1 MNVVTSNENKAI
13 IDRLEIDIIKRI
25 DGQYDLSDLLSKFVN
40 LYFNKMI
47 IDITSIKDY
56 ENPQVIATLGQ
67 SVDPSRVII
76 LLNNN
81 PVVNS
86 NDYLAT
92 LINNGFYNFTR
103 NFEGINFL
111 YNNPN
116 SFENVQHILTAK
128 ANDMPS
134 DMPSANVGG
143 AAAATAATAG
153 VAAQAVNNNVN
164 NYDNSVQSS
173 YQSNDDT
180 IELVEDPNPTGGGMP
195 RIFSNRMIIGIQ
207 NITNHA
213 GASTLVRMM
222 VRQLN
227 SHGIKAYGIEM
238 FRQDLMYYRDPNLVA
253 CMNRNDI
260 ERELRKMEDG
270 HAVIM
275 DLNDF
280 GEADKYCDKV
290 MYLIEP
296 SFIKL
301 TKALKKN
308 ANTLV
313 ELRDA
318 NVVLNMSF
326 VNNQELPDFEYETK
340 LTIFDNIPP
349 LNDRNENSIEV
360 NNFLRKLGFN
370 IVDNINNQ

>member
-1 MNVVTSNENKAI
+1 MEFDINE
-13 IDRLEIDIIKRI
+13 
-25 DGQYDLSDLLSKFVN
+25 LLSKFVN

-56 ENPQVIATLGQ
+56 ENPQVIATLAQ
-67 SVDPSRVII
+67 SVDPSRVIV

-86 NDYLAT
+86 NDYLAN

-116 SFENVQHILTAK
+116 TFENVQHLLTNNVQSA
-128 ANDMPS
+128 PS
-134 DMPSANVGG
+134 NNNGVNAGPVNNGMNNNQQGFNAQEQMQNENQEVSQGG
-143 AAAATAATAG
+143 A
-153 VAAQAVNNNVN
+153 
-164 NYDNSVQSS
+164 
-173 YQSNDDT
+173 
-180 IELVEDPNPTGGGMP
+180 P
-195 RIFSNRMIIGIQ
+195 RIFSNRMIIGLQ
-207 NITNHA
+207 NVTNHA

-238 FRQDLMYYRDPNLVA
+238 FRQDLMYYRDPHLVA

-260 ERELRKMEDG
+260 ERELRKMEDAN
-270 HAVIM
+270 AVIF

-296 SFIKL
+296 SFIRL

-349 LNDRNENSIEV
+349 LNDRNENSIEI
-360 NNFLRKLGFN
+360 NNFLRKLGYN

>member
-25 DGQYDLSDLLSKFVN
+25 DGQYDLNDLLSKFVN

-56 ENPQVIATLGQ
+56 ENPQVITTLGQ

-86 NDYLAT
+86 NDYLAN

-116 SFENVQHILTAK
+116 TFENVQHLL
-128 ANDMPS
+128 
-134 DMPSANVGG
+134 
-143 AAAATAATAG
+143 
-153 VAAQAVNNNVN
+153 NNNVSASMPSN
-164 NYDNSVQSS
+164 NNGVVAGPVNNANVQTGNEQPQ
-173 YQSNDDT
+173 YQAQPG
-180 IELVEDPNPTGGGMP
+180 VENTQGGAP
-195 RIFSNRMIIGIQ
+195 RIFSNRMIIGLQ
-207 NITNHA
+207 NVTQHA

-238 FRQDLMYYRDPNLVA
+238 FRQDLMYYRDPHLVA

-260 ERELRKMEDG
+260 ERELRKMEDAN
-270 HAVIM
+270 AVIF

-296 SFIKL
+296 SYIRL

-308 ANTLV
+308 ANTLK
-313 ELRDA
+313 DA

-340 LTIFDNIPP
+340 LTVFDNIPP
-349 LNDRNENSIEV
+349 LNDRNENSIEI
-360 NNFLRKLGFN
+360 NNFLRKLGYN

>member
-25 DGQYDLSDLLSKFVN
+25 DGQFDINELLSKFVN

-56 ENPQVIATLGQ
+56 ENPQVIATLAQ
-67 SVDPSRVII
+67 SVDPSRVIV

-86 NDYLAT
+86 NDYLAN

-116 SFENVQHILTAK
+116 TFENVQHLLTNNVQSA
-128 ANDMPS
+128 PS
-134 DMPSANVGG
+134 NNNGVNAGPVNNGMNNNQQGFNAQEQMQNENQEVSQGG
-143 AAAATAATAG
+143 A
-153 VAAQAVNNNVN
+153 
-164 NYDNSVQSS
+164 
-173 YQSNDDT
+173 
-180 IELVEDPNPTGGGMP
+180 P
-195 RIFSNRMIIGIQ
+195 RIFSNRMIIGLQ
-207 NITNHA
+207 NVTNHA

-238 FRQDLMYYRDPNLVA
+238 FRQDLMYYRDPHLVA

-260 ERELRKMEDG
+260 ERELRKMEDAN
-270 HAVIM
+270 AVIF

-296 SFIKL
+296 SFIRL

-313 ELRDA
+313 ELKDA

-349 LNDRNENSIEV
+349 LNDRNENSIEI
-360 NNFLRKLGFN
+360 NNFLRKLGYN

>member
-13 IDRLEIDIIKRI
+13 IDRLELDIIKRI
-25 DGQYDLSDLLSKFVN
+25 DGQFELNELLSKFVN

-56 ENPQVIATLGQ
+56 ENPQVIAALGQ
-67 SVDPSRVII
+67 SVDPSRVIL

-81 PVVNS
+81 PAVNS
-86 NDYLAT
+86 NEYLAN

-116 SFENVQHILTAK
+116 TFENVQHLLNNNVSASV
-128 ANDMPS
+128 PS
-134 DMPSANVGG
+134 NNNG
-143 AAAATAATAG
+143 AVAG
-153 VAAQAVNNNVN
+153 PVNNNMQTGN
-164 NYDNSVQSS
+164 ETQQQYQEQS
-173 YQSNDDT
+173 Q
-180 IELVEDPNPTGGGMP
+180 VEDLAGNGAPK
-195 RIFSNRMIIGIQ
+195 IFSNRMIIGLQ
-207 NITNHA
+207 NVTQHA

-238 FRQDLMYYRDPNLVA
+238 FRQDLMYYRDPHLVA

-260 ERELRKMEDG
+260 ERELRKMEDAN
-270 HAVIM
+270 AVIF

-296 SFIKL
+296 SYIRL

-313 ELRDA
+313 ELKDA

-340 LTIFDNIPP
+340 LTVFDNIPP
-349 LNDRNENSIEV
+349 LNDRNENSIEI
-360 NNFLRKLGFN
+360 NNFLRKLGYN

>member
-25 DGQYDLSDLLSKFVN
+25 DGQFDINELLSKFVN

-56 ENPQVIATLGQ
+56 ENPQVIATLAQ
-67 SVDPSRVII
+67 SVDPSRVIV

-86 NDYLAT
+86 NDYLAN

-116 SFENVQHILTAK
+116 TFENVQHLLTNNVQSA
-128 ANDMPS
+128 PS
-134 DMPSANVGG
+134 NNNGVNAGPVNNGMNNNQQGFNAQEQMQNENQEVSQGG
-143 AAAATAATAG
+143 A
-153 VAAQAVNNNVN
+153 
-164 NYDNSVQSS
+164 
-173 YQSNDDT
+173 
-180 IELVEDPNPTGGGMP
+180 P
-195 RIFSNRMIIGIQ
+195 RIFSNRMIIGLQ
-207 NITNHA
+207 NVTNHA

-238 FRQDLMYYRDPNLVA
+238 FRQDLMYYRDPHLVA

-260 ERELRKMEDG
+260 ERELRKMEDAN
-270 HAVIM
+270 AVIF

-296 SFIKL
+296 SFIRL

-349 LNDRNENSIEV
+349 LNDRNESSIEI
-360 NNFLRKLGFN
+360 NNFLRKLGYN

>member
-25 DGQYDLSDLLSKFVN
+25 DGQFDINELLSKFVN

-56 ENPQVIATLGQ
+56 ENPQVIATLAQ
-67 SVDPSRVII
+67 SVDPSRVIV

-86 NDYLAT
+86 NDYLAN

-116 SFENVQHILTAK
+116 TFENVQHLLTNNVQTA
-128 ANDMPS
+128 PS
-134 DMPSANVGG
+134 NNNGVNAGPVNNGMNNNQQGFNAQEQMQNENQEVSQGG
-143 AAAATAATAG
+143 A
-153 VAAQAVNNNVN
+153 
-164 NYDNSVQSS
+164 
-173 YQSNDDT
+173 
-180 IELVEDPNPTGGGMP
+180 P
-195 RIFSNRMIIGIQ
+195 RIFSNRMIIGLQ
-207 NITNHA
+207 NVTNHA

-238 FRQDLMYYRDPNLVA
+238 FRQDLMYYRDPHLVA

-260 ERELRKMEDG
+260 ERELRKMEDAN
-270 HAVIM
+270 AVIF

-296 SFIKL
+296 SFIRL
-301 TKALKKN
+301 TKALKRN

-313 ELRDA
+313 ELKDA

-349 LNDRNENSIEV
+349 LNDRNENSIEI
-360 NNFLRKLGFN
+360 NNFLRKLGYN

>member
-25 DGQYDLSDLLSKFVN
+25 DGQFEVNELLSKFVN

-56 ENPQVIATLGQ
+56 ENPQVMATLAQ

-76 LLNNN
+76 LLSNN
-81 PVVNS
+81 PVVNT
-86 NDYLAT
+86 NEYLIN

-116 SFENVQHILTAK
+116 TFENVQHLLTSEASNISNNSAE
-128 ANDMPS
+128 ANGNNNQGNDQT
-134 DMPSANVGG
+134 GG
-143 AAAATAATAG
+143 APVPGSAEESG
-153 VAAQAVNNNVN
+153 
-164 NYDNSVQSS
+164 
-173 YQSNDDT
+173 
-180 IELVEDPNPTGGGMP
+180 EGGHK
-195 RIFSNRMIIGIQ
+195 IFSNRMIIGLQ
-207 NITNHA
+207 NVTNHA
-213 GASTLVRMM
+213 GATTLVRMM

-227 SHGIKAYGIEM
+227 NHGIKAYGIEM
-238 FRQDLMYYRDPNLVA
+238 FRQDLMYYRDPHMIA

-270 HAVIM
+270 NAVIM
-275 DLNDF
+275 DLNEF
-280 GEADKYCDKV
+280 GEAEKYCDKV

-301 TKALKKN
+301 TKLLKKN
-308 ANTLV
+308 ANALV
-313 ELRDA
+313 ELKDK

-326 VNNQELPDFEYETK
+326 VNNQELADFEYETK
-340 LTIFDNIPP
+340 LTVFDNIPP

-360 NNFLRKLGFN
+360 NNFLRKLGYN
-370 IVDNINNQ
+370 IVDSINNQ

>member
-25 DGQYDLSDLLSKFVN
+25 DGQFDINELLSKFVN

-56 ENPQVIATLGQ
+56 ENPQVIATLAQ
-67 SVDPSRVII
+67 SVDPSRVIV

-86 NDYLAT
+86 NDYLAN

-116 SFENVQHILTAK
+116 TFENVQHLLTNNVQSA
-128 ANDMPS
+128 PS
-134 DMPSANVGG
+134 NNNGVNAGPVNNGMNNNQQGFNAQEQMQNENQEVSQGG
-143 AAAATAATAG
+143 A
-153 VAAQAVNNNVN
+153 
-164 NYDNSVQSS
+164 
-173 YQSNDDT
+173 
-180 IELVEDPNPTGGGMP
+180 P
-195 RIFSNRMIIGIQ
+195 RIFSNRMIIGLQ
-207 NITNHA
+207 NVTNHA

-238 FRQDLMYYRDPNLVA
+238 FRQDLMYYRDPHLVA

-260 ERELRKMEDG
+260 ERELRKMEDAN
-270 HAVIM
+270 AVIF

-296 SFIKL
+296 SFIRL

-349 LNDRNENSIEV
+349 LNDRNENSIEI
-360 NNFLRKLGFN
+360 NNFLRKLGYN

>member
-13 IDRLEIDIIKRI
+13 IDRLELDIIKRI
-25 DGQYDLSDLLSKFVN
+25 DGQYDLNDLLSKFVN

-56 ENPQVIATLGQ
+56 ENPQVITTLGQ

-86 NDYLAT
+86 NNYLVN

-116 SFENVQHILTAK
+116 SFENVQHLITATTSSE
-128 ANDMPS
+128 MPS
-134 DMPSANVGG
+134 NNLGGPSV
-143 AAAATAATAG
+143 AATG
-153 VAAQAVNNNVN
+153 VAGAVGMANQAVNNVQPSFNQPVGQPVDQN
-164 NYDNSVQSS
+164 NNEEVYGNA
-173 YQSNDDT
+173 
-180 IELVEDPNPTGGGMP
+180 GMLQKV
-195 RIFSNRMIIGIQ
+195 FSNRMIIGIQ
-207 NITNHA
+207 NVTAHA

-227 SHGIKAYGIEM
+227 NHGIKAYGIEM
-238 FRQDLMYYRDPNLVA
+238 FRQDLMYYRDPHLVA

-270 HAVIM
+270 NAVIM

-290 MYLIEP
+290 IYLIEP

-301 TKALKKN
+301 TKCLKKN
-308 ANTLV
+308 SNALV

-360 NNFLRKLGFN
+360 NNFLRKLGYN
-370 IVDNINNQ
+370 IVDSINNQ

>member
-25 DGQYDLSDLLSKFVN
+25 DGQYDLTELLSKFVN

-47 IDITSIKDY
+47 IDVTSIKDY
-56 ENPQVIATLGQ
+56 ENPQTMAALAQ
-67 SVDPSRVII
+67 SVDPSRVIL

-86 NDYLAT
+86 NEYLAN

-103 NFEGINFL
+103 NYEGINFL
-111 YNNPN
+111 YNTPN
-116 SFENVQHILTAK
+116 TFENVQHLLTSNTNNAPSNNTVE
-128 ANDMPS
+128 ANQTNNQDVNQNNAVGVGQPVT
-134 DMPSANVGG
+134 DAN
-143 AAAATAATAG
+143 
-153 VAAQAVNNNVN
+153 
-164 NYDNSVQSS
+164 
-173 YQSNDDT
+173 ND
-180 IELVEDPNPTGGGMP
+180 VENH

-207 NITNHA
+207 NVTNHA

-227 SHGIKAYGIEM
+227 NHGIKAYGIEM

-253 CMNRNDI
+253 CMNRNDL

-270 HAVIM
+270 NAVIM

-280 GEADKYCDKV
+280 GEADKFCDKV
-290 MYLIEP
+290 IYLLEP
-296 SFIKL
+296 SFIML
-301 TKALKKN
+301 TKCLKRN
-308 ANTLV
+308 ANALV

-318 NVVLNMSF
+318 NVVLNKSF
-326 VNNQELPDFEYETK
+326 VNNQELSDFEYETR

-360 NNFLRKLGFN
+360 NNFLRKLGYN

>member
-25 DGQYDLSDLLSKFVN
+25 DGQFELNDLLSKFVN

-56 ENPQVIATLGQ
+56 ENPQIISALAQ

-81 PVVNS
+81 PIVNS
-86 NDYLAT
+86 NEYLAN

-111 YNNPN
+111 YNTPN
-116 SFENVQHILTAK
+116 TFENVQHLLTS
-128 ANDMPS
+128 NTDSMPS
-134 DMPSANVGG
+134 NNAGEAGEQPNNQANMG
-143 AAAATAATAG
+143 AALP
-153 VAAQAVNNNVN
+153 AQENGEG
-164 NYDNSVQSS
+164 
-173 YQSNDDT
+173 T
-180 IELVEDPNPTGGGMP
+180 EEGG
-195 RIFSNRMIIGIQ
+195 RKLFSNRLIIGLQ
-207 NITNHA
+207 NVTNHA
-213 GASTLVRMM
+213 GATTLARMM

-227 SHGIKAYGIEM
+227 NHGIKAYGIEM
-238 FRQDLMYYRDPNLVA
+238 FRQDMMYYRDPHIVA

-270 HAVIM
+270 NAVIF

-280 GEADKYCDKV
+280 GEAEKYCDKV

-308 ANTLV
+308 ANVLV
-313 ELRDA
+313 ELKDA

-326 VNNQELPDFEYETK
+326 VNNQELADFEYETK

-360 NNFLRKLGFN
+360 NNFLRKLGYN
-370 IVDNINNQ
+370 IVDDINNQ

>member
-25 DGQYDLSDLLSKFVN
+25 DGQYDLNELLSKFVN

-56 ENPQVIATLGQ
+56 ENPQVIAQLAQ
-67 SVDPSRVII
+67 SVDPSRVIL

-86 NDYLAT
+86 NEYLAN

-116 SFENVQHILTAK
+116 TFENVQHLL
-128 ANDMPS
+128 NNNVSQEVPS
-134 DMPSANVGG
+134 NNNGG
-143 AAAATAATAG
+143 AINPT
-153 VAAQAVNNNVN
+153 QPMNNVN
-164 NYDNSVQSS
+164 NVQPEFNGQPQTQTEEIGS
-173 YQSNDDT
+173 Q
-180 IELVEDPNPTGGGMP
+180 GGAP
-195 RIFSNRMIIGIQ
+195 RIFSNRMIIGLQ
-207 NITNHA
+207 NVTQHA
-213 GASTLVRMM
+213 GSSTLVRMM

-238 FRQDLMYYRDPNLVA
+238 FKQDLMYYRDPNLVA

-260 ERELRKMEDG
+260 ERELRKMEDAN
-270 HAVIM
+270 AVIF

-290 MYLIEP
+290 LYLIEP
-296 SFIKL
+296 SFIRL

-313 ELRDA
+313 ELKDA

-340 LTIFDNIPP
+340 LTVFDNIPP
-349 LNDRNENSIEV
+349 LNDRNENSIEI
-360 NNFLRKLGFN
+360 NNFLRKLGYN

>member
-25 DGQYDLSDLLSKFVN
+25 DGQFDLTELLSKFVN

-56 ENPQVIATLGQ
+56 ENPQVIATLAQ
-67 SVDPSRVII
+67 SVDPSRVIL

-86 NDYLAT
+86 NEYLAN

-103 NFEGINFL
+103 NYEGINFL
-111 YNNPN
+111 YNTPN
-116 SFENVQHILTAK
+116 TFENVQHLLTSNTNSA
-128 ANDMPS
+128 PS
-134 DMPSANVGG
+134 VN
-143 AAAATAATAG
+143 TAE
-153 VAAQAVNNNVN
+153 NNVS
-164 NYDNSVQSS
+164 DNSNQNAQVSV
-173 YQSNDDT
+173 NDNNSQ
-180 IELVEDPNPTGGGMP
+180 VEDLDSKEEDH

-207 NITNHA
+207 NVTNHA

-227 SHGIKAYGIEM
+227 NHGIKAYGIEM
-238 FRQDLMYYRDPNLVA
+238 FRQDLMYYRDPHLVA
-253 CMNRNDI
+253 CMNRNDL

-270 HAVIM
+270 NAVIM

-280 GEADKYCDKV
+280 GEADKFCDKV
-290 MYLIEP
+290 MYLLEP
-296 SFIKL
+296 SFIML

-308 ANTLV
+308 ANVLV
-313 ELRDA
+313 ELKDA
-318 NVVLNMSF
+318 NVVLNKSF
-326 VNNQELPDFEYETK
+326 VNNQELNDFEYETK
-340 LTIFDNIPP
+340 LTVFDNIPP

-360 NNFLRKLGFN
+360 NNFLRKLGYN